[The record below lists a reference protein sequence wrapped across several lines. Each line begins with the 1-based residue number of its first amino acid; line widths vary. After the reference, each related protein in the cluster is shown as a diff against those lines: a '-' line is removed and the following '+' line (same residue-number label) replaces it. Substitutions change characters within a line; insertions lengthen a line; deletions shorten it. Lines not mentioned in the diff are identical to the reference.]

1 MRLRESSFLNLLK
14 NLRLDQPLFR
24 TTRDYAALNMN
35 YVMKIQDLHF
45 LNRCKKT
52 KIIPNFISNKINLSS
67 NLLKNKTVARHT
79 NNLTFSILN
88 DTIRKHHKELKFIRN
103 EIAQKKTEMT
113 ELLSEDR
120 RKIDHHLTECL
131 EKLKK
136 NKKFKLI
143 HDESP
148 PRVTILTSTT
158 LLPDGTADLLDLGPQ
173 FVPSMKTINKRTEL
187 DVNVQLAKLAYRLR
201 WKEIHSKQSVNDNQQ
216 HTQEPTQSAP
226 YQTIEPTIE
235 QCPFDKFCTAP
246 ETKFQHLESS
256 LQHLKHEVKKVIS
269 KHKSRPIPS
278 NLTRHQRKTLVDL
291 TTLKKARKVRISV
304 SDKGGEFVVMDSNL
318 DNTLMK
324 KHLENQSLYKPCN
337 DLTKKAEEE
346 INEVWEYVA
355 RSNFVNERS
364 ITRLKT
370 THSVCPVIYLL
381 TKTHKFHNNEPSSNP
396 DNIKRPIISGCAGPA
411 DKISWLIQVICNPL
425 LQFVKAHLRSTE
437 HLLNKLRN
445 LKSGELKNKILFS
458 LDVVSLYPSVNNDA
472 AIDTLRLYLEKEKKN
487 IQLYQFSISDII
499 LLTKAIFEKN
509 CFSWKR
515 SFYQQRRG
523 LNRKSSNLFRSSYFH
538 LLRYI
543 DDCITPADNP
553 NEAVKIQNQL
563 NGQDPS
569 IQFEIELPGE
579 DGFLPFL
586 NTKKIKVNTSGTIE
600 TGWHTKSANK
610 GLMLNAKSHHPEHIK
625 RAAIGNTI
633 KTYTSICSN
642 DTLLQEAER
651 KFERR
656 ARRNGYD
663 SKYVN
668 KVKATK
674 SKKRASKTEAPSTFT
689 IPFISSQF
697 TNDIRRAVQRTDLNV
712 RIVERSQSS
721 LKNLLAESRPYDNT
735 CTNPSKCSVCSRSL
749 LPIRCSQKDVVYQ
762 INCDL
767 CGATYVG
774 ETSRPLAVRFQ
785 EHYRSAAN
793 PTAKSYKNMAFAK
806 HYSELHRGQKPKLS
820 IKILKKTKG
829 SVERKITEALFIQ
842 KLKPDLNG
850 KYEQLNIIDF
860 VV

>member
-1 MRLRESSFLNLLK
+1 
-14 NLRLDQPLFR
+14 
-24 TTRDYAALNMN
+24 
-35 YVMKIQDLHF
+35 
-45 LNRCKKT
+45 
-52 KIIPNFISNKINLSS
+52 
-67 NLLKNKTVARHT
+67 
-79 NNLTFSILN
+79 
-88 DTIRKHHKELKFIRN
+88 
-103 EIAQKKTEMT
+103 
-113 ELLSEDR
+113 
-120 RKIDHHLTECL
+120 
-131 EKLKK
+131 
-136 NKKFKLI
+136 
-143 HDESP
+143 
-148 PRVTILTSTT
+148 
-158 LLPDGTADLLDLGPQ
+158 
-173 FVPSMKTINKRTEL
+173 
-187 DVNVQLAKLAYRLR
+187 
-201 WKEIHSKQSVNDNQQ
+201 
-216 HTQEPTQSAP
+216 
-226 YQTIEPTIE
+226 
-235 QCPFDKFCTAP
+235 
-246 ETKFQHLESS
+246 
-256 LQHLKHEVKKVIS
+256 
-269 KHKSRPIPS
+269 
-278 NLTRHQRKTLVDL
+278 
-291 TTLKKARKVRISV
+291 
-304 SDKGGEFVVMDSNL
+304 MDSNL

-355 RSNFVNERS
+355 KKNFVNERS

-396 DNIKRPIISGCAGPA
+396 DNIKVRPIISGCAGPA

-523 LNRKSSNLFRSSYFH
+523 LAMGNRLAPILAILYMDRIENQAIYSDQAISIYY
-538 LLRYI
+538 RYI

-586 NTKKIKVNTSGTIE
+586 NTKIKVNTSGTIE

-697 TNDIRRAVQRTDLNV
+697 TNDIRRAVQRSDLNV

-721 LKNLLAESRPYDNT
+721 LKNLLAESRQHMHK
-735 CTNPSKCSVCSRSL
+735 SLEMLSV
-749 LPIRCSQKDVVYQ
+749 Q
-762 INCDL
+762 
-767 CGATYVG
+767 
-774 ETSRPLAVRFQ
+774 
-785 EHYRSAAN
+785 
-793 PTAKSYKNMAFAK
+793 
-806 HYSELHRGQKPKLS
+806 
-820 IKILKKTKG
+820 
-829 SVERKITEALFIQ
+829 
-842 KLKPDLNG
+842 
-850 KYEQLNIIDF
+850 
-860 VV
+860 